1 MISISGSL
9 SQYAP
14 VYKYFYML
22 MMLLWVAR
30 TTPLLGFKYS
40 ENPVLMPVYM
50 LVIGVYY
57 VSFCKK
63 SWKPFLYLMT
73 IMAVWYVATCVKC
86 GGLVPIYL
94 TLVYNIIIVHVAF
107 NLYSMKEFL
116 SYLEKVMAHLCFLAM
131 IVWIGC
137 NIFPVFFP
145 NLMHSLSVYSYHA
158 PLETNSVFVGMGD
171 QFLFGIRR
179 NIGFTWESGRF
190 GCFVVFAL
198 YINLIRNNFY
208 TFNRRFYL
216 FFISAMST
224 LSTTCFVVLSILL
237 LFYYINVRNS
247 NKILFFCISIAVL
260 LIIINAPF
268 MMNKIIINMNV
279 NEEIHSMMYTFETT
293 NEGLITPQRITGVFL
308 DYQNFIHDFWLGY
321 NTNDRSWVVSN
332 LFNGYDVW
340 LSNGLVQIFSKYGVL
355 VGLFFYTQ
363 LFLSSKY
370 LSKELNYRGKYIFM
384 ILFMAISISYDFWEN
399 SVFLFFILLPFYEKY
414 SSINRSYCNIQC
426 R

>member
-1 MISISGSL
+1 
-9 SQYAP
+9 
-14 VYKYFYML
+14 
-22 MMLLWVAR
+22 
-30 TTPLLGFKYS
+30 
-40 ENPVLMPVYM
+40 
-50 LVIGVYY
+50 
-57 VSFCKK
+57 
-63 SWKPFLYLMT
+63 
-73 IMAVWYVATCVKC
+73 
-86 GGLVPIYL
+86 
-94 TLVYNIIIVHVAF
+94 
-107 NLYSMKEFL
+107 
-116 SYLEKVMAHLCFLAM
+116 
-131 IVWIGC
+131 
-137 NIFPVFFP
+137 
-145 NLMHSLSVYSYHA
+145 
-158 PLETNSVFVGMGD
+158 
-171 QFLFGIRR
+171 
-179 NIGFTWESGRF
+179 
-190 GCFVVFAL
+190 
-198 YINLIRNNFY
+198 
-208 TFNRRFYL
+208 
-216 FFISAMST
+216 MST

-340 LSNGLVQIFSKYGVL
+340 LSNGLVQIFSKYGVF

-363 LFLSSKY
+363 LFMSSKH
-370 LSKELNYRGKYIFM
+370 LSEELDYRGKYIFM